1 MHKYAYFQE
10 ILQCNGQLTFICNII
25 SLNLSGEKIAIKL
38 KSYREEKVEI
48 LTLNWYMY
56 QEVILEGLRFL

>member
-10 ILQCNGQLTFICNII
+10 ILQCNGQVTFTCNII

-38 KSYREEKVEI
+38 KTIEKK
-48 LTLNWYMY
+48 
-56 QEVILEGLRFL
+56 R